1 MTTQNIDNDLVFEL
15 GEESASTQRLP
26 HGVNGMVFKPSEGRF
41 ILIANMK
48 EDESPNAHPSGLKLD
63 VFAIERV
70 IAGVPRS
77 KMRPN
82 GSTAWVATNYDDGF
96 KFEKEP
102 KPAITNKT
110 EYFAQVGN
118 NNAGELLRFK
128 KHPVL
133 NAMMIQDGTM
143 TEFPVCPG
151 PQYTQDVYN
160 KLNEY
165 ANGLL
170 SMYKSW
176 EAFKNGDPY
185 VSYEAAGFA
194 KQSVRRNDKQMKNQF
209 NTFVNLYKEE
219 FKRLVSIGAL
229 VTSAVIYAKPNGLT
243 AVTHVTPDMPLGEG
257 KARDIYADPRGYT
270 TLKTTACLTVHG
282 KMRVRPDL
290 KTDPMHPDYDCG
302 ISTTSRND
310 GEYGTQRTRYMTE
323 LVSRNGTSVLVRTSM
338 YGNMSVSRNGSS
350 RPEILA
356 SAVEAGNNMLSL
368 WSSNVL
374 TFSPMFQLA
383 EEDNANGQPWCMRT
397 EITLDQY
404 SIERDDKAIPVT
416 GDIAASIESMVID
429 EEVVIDD
436 DLNFDVQ
443 EIITPADATERQVSS
458 SAVTEAKKARMA
470 ALASKGKKD
479 DDDGTPD
486 DSLNDGLVGDE
497 PKFDP
502 E

>member
-26 HGVNGMVFKPSEGRF
+26 HGINGMVFKPSDSRT
-41 ILIANMK
+41 ILIVDIK
-48 EDESPNAHPSGLKLD
+48 EDESPNAHPSGFKLN

-96 KFEKEP
+96 KFKKEP
-102 KPAITNKT
+102 KPAITNLT

-118 NNAGELLRFK
+118 NNAGELIRFQ
-128 KHPVL
+128 KHSVL
-133 NAMMIQDGTM
+133 NALMVQDATIS
-143 TEFPVCPG
+143 EFTVCPG
-151 PQYTQDVYN
+151 PQFQQSVYGN
-160 KLNEY
+160 LNTY
-165 ANGLL
+165 ANGLI
-170 SMYKSW
+170 SMYKAW

-185 VSYEAAGFA
+185 VSYESAGFA
-194 KQSVRRNDKQMKNQF
+194 KQPVRRTDKQMKNQF
-209 NTFVNLYKEE
+209 NTFVKNYKEE
-219 FKRLVSIGAL
+219 YKHLVSIGAL

-290 KTDPMHPDYDCG
+290 KSDPMHSDYDCG

-356 SAVEAGNNMLSL
+356 SAVEAGNNMMSL

-383 EEDNANGQPWCMRT
+383 EEESTTGQPWCMRA

-404 SIERDDKAIPVT
+404 SIDRDDKAIPVMN
-416 GDIAASIESMVID
+416 DAVSSIETMVID

-436 DLNFDVQ
+436 LEFDVH
-443 EIITPADATERQVSS
+443 EIITPADATNREVSH

-470 ALASKGKKD
+470 ALANKGKKD
-479 DDDGTPD
+479 DDGEPD
-486 DSLNDGLVGDE
+486 NGLNDGLVGDE